1 MERTGRKR
9 AVVRMIIL
17 LLITVAV
24 IAGVWLGADSTKQRL
39 TQKGLE
45 TTQQNLRR
53 GAVACSA
60 LEGRYPQSLQ
70 YLMDNYNITVDE
82 SRYQVS
88 YSIFA
93 SNLMPD
99 ITVTVK

>member
-9 AVVRMIIL
+9 SAVRMIIL
-17 LLITVAV
+17 LLITAAV

-53 GAVACSA
+53 GAVACYA